1 MEVTFT
7 YIVLPDRERLEWS
20 WESNAEKVTSDVH
33 SRNTSHGFYFQHFQA
48 FHVERDKHIND
59 LANEL

>member
-33 SRNTSHGFYFQHFQA
+33 SRNTSHGFCFQHFQA
-48 FHVERDKHIND
+48 FHQWKEISIQTI
-59 LANEL
+59 